1 MDENEMPV
9 SAEVSQEEIPE
20 NAKQSIIAALT
31 DYEASEDD
39 PEEYD
44 INPKHTF

>member
-9 SAEVSQEEIPE
+9 YAEVSQEEIPE

-31 DYEASEDD
+31 DNEASEDEL
-39 PEEYD
+39 EEYD
-44 INPKHTF
+44 IHPKDSI